1 MTSLSPDLHARHHPY
16 QHKYHAPYQP
26 RPYYP
31 QPDLSS
37 PASEADLAL
46 DSKSSMGPLF
56 HSSPSPSSAHR
67 SSWSATSPHQRSH
80 GPSVRTESSYP
91 PSMRRTPPPISTHA
105 WSPKHHHHS
114 IPMRSPVRQHGQ
126 ELMTTSASDTA
137 PSEYMKMD
145 YYDIYLQNPKLLR
158 PEGGRNEAQGRYG
171 SQRPRGTEPYEES
184 RSYSTWSSG
193 ISRTKGRAPGS
204 SDVIDSLAISSQD
217 RKMKRPLLPPISSS
231 SSSGFARTQP
241 MAIRNL
247 LADDD
252 HEDPSH
258 RQSSLESY
266 SHHDGRSSR
275 FESDTEIS
283 ESGSMRWKEEDGDYV
298 DRPYHYMASSSVM
311 KRKQTFSDTSEP
323 FGAPKKKR
331 KSKKQAMAEAAA
343 AAAAGISLPE
353 DEPKKRKRT
362 KKIQDPD
369 HVSPAG
375 FRHGG
380 ERVVQVPDE
389 LVVLEPDVGPVH
401 MLDIESPP
409 MVFWRGQPL
418 SVVGKPGYDQ
428 LHPHEAR
435 IASTLRLSPAQYLS
449 CKKTLI
455 LASRQFYAVKGGKQF
470 RKSDAQKL
478 CRIDVNKTSQL
489 WEVFARIGWLEGLS
503 AKDI

>member
-1 MTSLSPDLHARHHPY
+1 MTSVSPDLHARHHPY
-16 QHKYHAPYQP
+16 HKYPHQQQQQ

-46 DSKSSMGPLF
+46 DSKSSMMPLF
-56 HSSPSPSSAHR
+56 HSSPSPSSHR
-67 SSWSATSPHQRSH
+67 SSWATTSPHQHRPH
-80 GPSVRTESSYP
+80 DPSAKESDYP
-91 PSMRRTPPPISTHA
+91 STRRFTPPPISTHA
-105 WSPKHHHHS
+105 WSAKHHHHS
-114 IPMRSPVRQHGQ
+114 VPMRSPIRQHGQ
-126 ELMTTSASDTA
+126 ELMTTSAVDTE

-184 RSYSTWSSG
+184 RPYSTWSTAA
-193 ISRTKGRAPGS
+193 SRAKGRLSGS

-217 RKMKRPLLPPISSS
+217 RKMKRPVPPSSS
-231 SSSGFARTQP
+231 SFSRTQP

-247 LADDD
+247 LTDDD
-252 HEDPSH
+252 HEDTSH
-258 RQSSLESY
+258 RQSSLDSY
-266 SHHDGRSSR
+266 SYHDGRSSR

-283 ESGSMRWKEEDGDYV
+283 ESGSMRVWKEEDGEYV
-298 DRPYHYMASSSVM
+298 DRPYQYMASSAVM
-311 KRKQTFSDTSEP
+311 KRKQTSDTSDP
-323 FGAPKKKR
+323 FTAPKKKR

-343 AAAAGISLPE
+343 AAAAGITLPE
-353 DEPKKRKRT
+353 GEPKKRKRT

-401 MLDIESPP
+401 MLDVESPP

-455 LASRQFYAVKGGKQF
+455 MASRQFYAVKGGKQF

>member
-1 MTSLSPDLHARHHPY
+1 
-16 QHKYHAPYQP
+16 
-26 RPYYP
+26 
-31 QPDLSS
+31 
-37 PASEADLAL
+37 
-46 DSKSSMGPLF
+46 
-56 HSSPSPSSAHR
+56 
-67 SSWSATSPHQRSH
+67 
-80 GPSVRTESSYP
+80 
-91 PSMRRTPPPISTHA
+91 
-105 WSPKHHHHS
+105 
-114 IPMRSPVRQHGQ
+114 MRSPVRQHGQ
-126 ELMTTSASDTA
+126 ELMTTSAIDTA

-171 SQRPRGTEPYEES
+171 SQRPRGTEPYDEP
-184 RSYSTWSSG
+184 RPYSTWSTAA
-193 ISRTKGRAPGS
+193 SRAKGRAPGS

-217 RKMKRPLLPPISSS
+217 RKMKRPMPSSS
-231 SSSGFARTQP
+231 SSYSRTQP

-247 LADDD
+247 LTDDD
-252 HEDPSH
+252 HEDTSH
-258 RQSSLESY
+258 RQSSLDSY
-266 SHHDGRSSR
+266 SYHDGRSSR

-283 ESGSMRWKEEDGDYV
+283 ESGSMRVWKEEDGEYV
-298 DRPYHYMASSSVM
+298 DRPYQYMASSSVM
-311 KRKQTFSDTSEP
+311 KRKQTSELSDP
-323 FGAPKKKR
+323 FGTPKKKR

-343 AAAAGISLPE
+343 AAAAGIVLPE

-362 KKIQDPD
+362 KKIKDPD

-401 MLDIESPP
+401 MLDVESPP

-428 LHPHEAR
+428 LHPHEAL

>member
-1 MTSLSPDLHARHHPY
+1 M
-16 QHKYHAPYQP
+16 
-26 RPYYP
+26 
-31 QPDLSS
+31 
-37 PASEADLAL
+37 
-46 DSKSSMGPLF
+46 
-56 HSSPSPSSAHR
+56 
-67 SSWSATSPHQRSH
+67 
-80 GPSVRTESSYP
+80 
-91 PSMRRTPPPISTHA
+91 
-105 WSPKHHHHS
+105 
-114 IPMRSPVRQHGQ
+114 
-126 ELMTTSASDTA
+126 
-137 PSEYMKMD
+137 
-145 YYDIYLQNPKLLR
+145 
-158 PEGGRNEAQGRYG
+158 
-171 SQRPRGTEPYEES
+171 
-184 RSYSTWSSG
+184 
-193 ISRTKGRAPGS
+193 
-204 SDVIDSLAISSQD
+204 
-217 RKMKRPLLPPISSS
+217 
-231 SSSGFARTQP
+231 
-241 MAIRNL
+241 
-247 LADDD
+247 ADDD

-409 MVFWRGQPL
+409 MVFWRG
-418 SVVGKPGYDQ
+418 
-428 LHPHEAR
+428 
-435 IASTLRLSPAQYLS
+435 
-449 CKKTLI
+449 
-455 LASRQFYAVKGGKQF
+455 
-470 RKSDAQKL
+470 KL
-478 CRIDVNKTSQL
+478 EHIFTFFFHSL
-489 WEVFARIGWLEGLS
+489 
-503 AKDI
+503 